1 MHSLILQTTT
11 RLLSALLLL
20 FSLFAL
26 LRGHDEPVG
35 GFIGG
40 LLASSAFAL
49 YGLGHGVTAAQA
61 LLRVHPRSVIAAGVA
76 MLLVAALAGVAA
88 GSDLL
93 RGLWLADPIPGVGKL
108 STILLFDL
116 GVYLV
121 VVGAVVLILFT
132 LGEED

>member
-1 MHSLILQTTT
+1 MPSLILQTTT
-11 RLLSALLLL
+11 RPLSALLLL

-26 LRGHDEPVG
+26 LRGHDEPGG

-49 YGLGHGVTAAQA
+49 YGLGHGVRAARA
-61 LLRVHPRSVIAAGVA
+61 LLRIHPRSVIAAGVS
-76 MLLVAALAGVAA
+76 MLVVAALAGWITT
-88 GSDLL
+88 GDLL
-93 RGLWLADPIPGVGKL
+93 RGLWLADPIPGIGKL